1 MIQIHIFNQSPLSAD
16 FEERVK
22 ELELEEEINNMFK
35 RDMGKDKPSQ
45 ITEKEV
51 VEMISDFEVS
61 DRKMMKILRK
71 MREIF
76 GKKAVTPNIR
86 EAIIARKKKVLKYFK
101 VENTT
106 FKDKDGNDINRQF
119 VFTEDLE
126 LLLDFVISE
135 RDYEED
141 NVDVKVSMDGGQ
153 GRMLVV
159 LHLD

>member
-1 MIQIHIFNQSPLSAD
+1 MS
-16 FEERVK
+16 
-22 ELELEEEINNMFK
+22 
-35 RDMGKDKPSQ
+35 
-45 ITEKEV
+45 T
-51 VEMISDFEVS
+51 
-61 DRKMMKILRK
+61 LRK

-86 EAIIARKKKVLKYFK
+86 EAIIARKKKVLIYFK

-106 FKDKDGNDINRQF
+106 FKDKDGNDINRHF

-159 LHLD
+159 LHL

>member
-1 MIQIHIFNQSPLSAD
+1 M
-16 FEERVK
+16 K

-76 GKKAVTPNIR
+76 GKKAVTPNIC
-86 EAIIARKKKVLKYFK
+86 EAIIARKKKVLK
-101 VENTT
+101 
-106 FKDKDGNDINRQF
+106 
-119 VFTEDLE
+119 
-126 LLLDFVISE
+126 
-135 RDYEED
+135 
-141 NVDVKVSMDGGQ
+141 
-153 GRMLVV
+153 
-159 LHLD
+159 